1 MISEFPLFVFTT
13 LSGLAAGAYAVSAV
27 FPVQGSGTSGAGFV
41 DGEGAAGATDEGAR
55 KRAWLFPL
63 VCLVLLG
70 LGLIGCLFHLARPMM
85 FLNALANPAAGIAQ
99 EAYLSIIFG
108 VLLLVDLIVAWRKG
122 VVPRPLRIVGAVA
135 AVALILVMGNAYLAS
150 TGVAAW
156 ATWQT
161 VLLYLFG
168 DLAMGAALLAVFDG
182 ALFGHGGYAVAAAAL
197 SVLAA
202 LSCALE
208 AAHFAGVGA
217 DMVLLV
223 TGAVIVVVGAALQ
236 FAAKSGKMPAKTAAW
251 AAFACVFIGV
261 AIARYGFYA
270 ACVL

>member
-13 LSGLAAGAYAVSAV
+13 LAGLAAGAYAVSAV
-27 FPVQGSGTSGAGFV
+27 FPVQGGAA
-41 DGEGAAGATDEGAR
+41 GEGGGAAGASGEGAR

-70 LGLIGCLFHLARPMM
+70 LGLIGCLFHLARPAM
-85 FLNALANPAAGIAQ
+85 FLNALANPTAGIAQ
-99 EAYLSIIFG
+99 EAYLSIVFG
-108 VLLLVDLIVAWRKG
+108 VLLVADLIVAWRKG
-122 VVPRPLRIVGAVA
+122 AVLRPLRIVGAVA
-135 AVALILVMGNAYLAS
+135 AVALVLVMGNAYLAS
-150 TGVAAW
+150 AGVPAW
-156 ATWQT
+156 TSWQT
-161 VLLYLFG
+161 ILLYLFG
-168 DLAMGAALLAVFDG
+168 DLAMGAALLAAFDN
-182 ALFGHGGYAVAAAAL
+182 ALLGRSGYAVASAVL

-217 DMVLLV
+217 DMVLLAA
-223 TGAVIVVVGAALQ
+223 GAVIVAVGAALQ
-236 FAAKSGKMPAKTAAW
+236 FVAKSGKMPAKTAAW

-270 ACVL
+270 ACML